1 MKGNIE
7 VNSLIKVNNNN
18 IFYKIKRFFKDLLK
32 KENKESLLQTENT
45 ADAYKK
51 INEQKNAFME
61 SITNIENEETKL
73 LKLQKQYKER
83 KIKAKDLTL
92 EQIDSLCALYKKQ
105 NEELKKSNKIRK
117 EKLLQYRRKLQID
130 N

>member
-1 MKGNIE
+1 MKENTE
-7 VNSLIKVNNNN
+7 VKSLIKVNEKSL
-18 IFYKIKRFFKDLLK
+18 FYRIKNFFKNLLK
-32 KENKESLLQTENT
+32 REPKESIFQTENT
-45 ADAYKK
+45 VAVSEKD
-51 INEQKNAFME
+51 NEKRNAFME

-92 EQIDSLCALYKKQ
+92 EQINSLCALYKKQ
-105 NEELKKSNKIRK
+105 NEELKKSNKMRK
-117 EKLLQYRRKLQID
+117 EKLLQYRRKLQTD

>member
-1 MKGNIE
+1 MKENTE
-7 VNSLIKVNNNN
+7 VKSLIKVNKKSL
-18 IFYKIKRFFKDLLK
+18 FYRIKNFFKNLLK
-32 KENKESLLQTENT
+32 REPKESLLQTENT
-45 ADAYKK
+45 VAVSEKD
-51 INEQKNAFME
+51 NEKRNAFME

-92 EQIDSLCALYKKQ
+92 EQINSLCALYKNQ

-117 EKLLQYRRKLQID
+117 QKLLEYRKRLQTE

>member
-1 MKGNIE
+1 MKENTE
-7 VNSLIKVNNNN
+7 VKSLIKVNEKSL
-18 IFYKIKRFFKDLLK
+18 FYRIKNFFKNLLK
-32 KENKESLLQTENT
+32 RDRKESLLQTENT
-45 ADAYKK
+45 VAVSEKE
-51 INEQKNAFME
+51 NEKRNAFME

-92 EQIDSLCALYKKQ
+92 EQINSLCTLYKKQ
-105 NEELKKSNKIRK
+105 NEELKKSNKMRK
-117 EKLLQYRRKLQID
+117 EKLLQYRRKLQTD